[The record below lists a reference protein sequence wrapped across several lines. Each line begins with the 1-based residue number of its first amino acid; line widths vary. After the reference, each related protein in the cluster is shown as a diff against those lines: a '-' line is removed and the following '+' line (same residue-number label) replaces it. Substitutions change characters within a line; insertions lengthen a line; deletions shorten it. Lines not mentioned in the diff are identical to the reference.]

1 MEARLNICV
10 SVRVGVHPSLRL
22 SPAPLISSPQRGA
35 PGPHPQGP
43 VRLIECDGADIISI
57 LSPWLGIRNSCSLAS
72 ANRIKSVLGRAR
84 ASAKRRVSVSSASN
98 GEQTGDRPVHY
109 THNRLAAHTHTCTH
123 RVIFFIIRP
132 CRLLSF
138 TGANEKMSPLMAML
152 SLCCH
157 LFALAR

>member
-1 MEARLNICV
+1 MEARLNICG
-10 SVRVGVHPSLRL
+10 SIQVRVHLHVCS
-22 SPAPLISSPQRGA
+22 APLISSPQRGA
-35 PGPHPQGP
+35 PGPHPPGP
-43 VRLIECDGADIISI
+43 VWLIECDGADIISI

-84 ASAKRRVSVSSASN
+84 KSAKRRVSVSSTSN
-98 GEQTGDRPVHY
+98 REQTGDRPVHY
-109 THNRLAAHTHTCTH
+109 THNRLAAHTQMH
-123 RVIFFIIRP
+123 RVVFFIIHP

-138 TGANEKMSPLMAML
+138 TGANEKMSPLMAVL